1 LGQSGLGFCDAARK
15 HRAIDVL
22 LRSVNMKQ
30 ALLPPDDLA
39 IAGLGPLGL
48 AVS

>member
-1 LGQSGLGFCDAARK
+1 MGFCDAARK